1 MKYSTKLLIANCI
14 PILVFAIISLMMG
27 FVQFQDGLYNEKQ
40 GNLKSTALAAMALY
54 SSHGYGDYGRKAD
67 GNVWR
72 GMNFNVSLETSVVD
86 DLKEQTGVDIT
97 FFFDDTP
104 EMTSILDKN
113 GARFVEVANVDDIY
127 NYTLKHGT
135 QLWCPETKINGV
147 SSQAYIIP
155 IRQSS
160 DGSIAGALMASQS
173 TAGFDYIIQ
182 TYITN
187 TLVVAGV
194 VLAVSFIFITWY
206 VGRFSNEFETAS
218 RKSKHDLLTG
228 LYNKR
233 SFEEEVQKTINNQ
246 QENEVSVLL
255 IFDFDNF
262 KTINDTYGHA
272 IGDEV
277 LKGFGAVLGRAFRT
291 HDLIGRIGG
300 DEFMVFMPQMLNEHL
315 KRPDD
320 LAVSVLVQMQPATTS
335 KNFTSWL
342 TRLYINPKKTARRVT
357 SDTLQLI
364 IPFQRKRQQ
373 PELKTNNKTFG
384 GLQPLFFL
392 QKISVAAKIFLI

>member
-14 PILVFAIISLMMG
+14 PILVFAVASLMMG

-104 EMTSILDKN
+104 EMTSIFDKN
-113 GARFVEVANVDDIY
+113 GAEVSSIDDIY
-127 NYTLKHGT
+127 NYTLKQGT
-135 QLWCPETKINGV
+135 QLWCQETTINGV
-147 SSQAYIIP
+147 PSQAYIIP

-173 TAGFDYIIQ
+173 TAGFNKIIEN
-182 TYITN
+182 YITN
-187 TLVVAGV
+187 TFLVAGV
-194 VLAVSFIFITWY
+194 VLAISFVFINWY
-206 VGRFSNEFETAS
+206 VDRFSNEFETAS
-218 RKSKHDLLTG
+218 SKSKHDLLTG

-246 QENEVSVLL
+246 QQEEVSVLL

-300 DEFMVFMPQMLNEHL
+300 DEFMVFMPQMLPEHL
-315 KRPDD
+315 KRPDEISQEILNE
-320 LAVSVLVQMQPATTS
+320 LAAMEIGPAKHFSCSIGIGTDATGYNFKKLYKLADKALYQS
-335 KNFTSWL
+335 KENGKACYVRYSSNDYPITDEEA
-342 TRLYINPKKTARRVT
+342 TEI
-357 SDTLQLI
+357 
-364 IPFQRKRQQ
+364 
-373 PELKTNNKTFG
+373 ENK
-384 GLQPLFFL
+384 
-392 QKISVAAKIFLI
+392 